1 MDCHFSPGFSPYR
14 KFRVRLILAGR
25 FSYRQFIP
33 APVFK
38 HFSHTGNSYRLSF
51 SVTGKC
57 SHIAHIVHTGHIAP
71 RGRYGVHIAHIAL
84 TSEFPGPMGR
94 FGAPLPA
101 NYRESNTNTQRASTK
116 ALSTGRQP
124 EADENDALAT
134 PRGSSTFYRVKL
146 REP

>member
-1 MDCHFSPGFSPYR
+1 MDCHFSPGFWPYR

-94 FGAPLPA
+94 FGAPLPVNPGKQHKYA
-101 NYRESNTNTQRASTK
+101 TRKHK

-124 EADENDALAT
+124 EADETNALAT
-134 PRGSSTFYRVKL
+134 PRGSSSHHRIKL